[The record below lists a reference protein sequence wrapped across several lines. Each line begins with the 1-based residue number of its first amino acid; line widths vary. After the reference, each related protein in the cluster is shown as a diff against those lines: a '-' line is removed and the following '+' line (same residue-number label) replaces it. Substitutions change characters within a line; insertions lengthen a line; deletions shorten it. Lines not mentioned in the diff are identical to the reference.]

1 VKGSKRGVRKGAVEL
16 EAELG
21 PSEGV
26 EANAEQEI

>member
-1 VKGSKRGVRKGAVEL
+1 VRGSKRGVRKGAVKL

-21 PSEGV
+21 LNEGV